1 LSNLLNEAIMHT
13 PTELLYTASHEW
25 IKKQEDGSLL
35 VGITEHAQD
44 ALGDIIFLELPTVG
58 KKVSAGDACCVIES
72 VKAASD
78 IYSPVSGSVTAVND
92 ALVST
97 TDLVNKE
104 PYASW
109 LFTLQADNLSDLDN
123 LLSAEQYLASIGA

>member
-1 LSNLLNEAIMHT
+1 MHT
-13 PTELLYTASHEW
+13 PTELLYTSSHEW

-44 ALGDIIFLELPTVG
+44 ALGDIIFLELPTIG
-58 KKVSAGDACCVIES
+58 KNVVAGDACCVIES

-78 IYSPVSGSVTAVND
+78 IYSPVTGSIVAVN
-92 ALVST
+92 S
-97 TDLVNKE
+97 DLVNSTDLINTE
-104 PYASW
+104 PYNSW
-109 LFTLQADNLSDLDN
+109 LFTIQPENVGDLDN

>member
-1 LSNLLNEAIMHT
+1 MHT
-13 PTELLYTASHEW
+13 PAELLYTSSHEW

-44 ALGDIIFLELPTVG
+44 ALGDIIFLELPAVG
-58 KKVSAGDACCVIES
+58 KNVAAGDACCVIES

-78 IYSPVSGSVTAVND
+78 IYSPVTGTISAINND
-92 ALVST
+92 VMNS
-97 TDLVNKE
+97 TDLINKE
-104 PYASW
+104 PYNSW
-109 LFTLQADNLSDLDN
+109 LFSIKPENANDLDK